1 MAVRTPYTPLYEDVL
16 DYLERSGLP
25 SVGGIFDD
33 YDQSTNPF
41 TTNFDE
47 LTNSDKTGINSL
59 TNPLLPIVNDNSGDE
74 LALIRQKMLEEQGGY
89 PRGIDYSDP
98 NIQNYKNFI
107 HPTMNQIANDDEDEY
122 LFNAEDYDE
131 FYDPLN
137 IGAKQSTMQQIGLK
151 VAEDVRKEQI
161 EQEKEKQR
169 QLEEAKR
176 LEEIRQ
182 QQQEADR
189 IRETYQEQQQQI
201 RDSGNDHRQGDSDIA
216 DKDRGGFATDDTAGF
231 F

>member
-41 TTNFDE
+41 ITNFDE

-107 HPTMNQIANDDEDEY
+107 HPTMNQIANDDDDVFDYEY
-122 LFNAEDYDE
+122 DAYGIV
-131 FYDPLN
+131 DPLN
-137 IGAKQSTMQQIGLK
+137 IGARQSTMQQIGLK
-151 VAEDVRKEQI
+151 VAEDVRREQI
-161 EQEKEKQR
+161 EREQEKEKQR
-169 QLEEAKR
+169 QLEE
-176 LEEIRQ
+176 IRQQ

-189 IRETYQEQQQQI
+189 IRQQDEAEYREQEGEYGGQ
-201 RDSGNDHRQGDSDIA
+201 DRQTE
-216 DKDRGGFATDDTAGF
+216 RQEAGPGYDNVSEAGSF
-231 F
+231 